1 MVESVRKVG
10 LTLSLEK
17 LPILAEALHQRFGGR
32 EPFSIMTRL
41 LEECGELAQE
51 VNHFEGGETKLQ
63 KYGIPSKEK
72 FAKEVLDVLRLV
84 FQVVQYY
91 ELEEELEQKI
101 NITYQRSIDEGLI
114 SVESQTK
121 KTENLISQLKSLPRE
136 QRLEIVSALEN
147 YSFYEKLGVPE
158 DTDIFQI

>member
-1 MVESVRKVG
+1 
-10 LTLSLEK
+10 LNLEK

-32 EPFSIMTRL
+32 EPFGIMTRL

-63 KYGIPSKEK
+63 KHGFPSKEK

-84 FQVVQYY
+84 FQIVQYY
-91 ELEEELEQKI
+91 ELEKELEQKI
-101 NITYQRSIDEGLI
+101 NTTYQRSIDEGLI
-114 SVESQTK
+114 SVEMQAQKFES
-121 KTENLISQLKSLPRE
+121 LISQLQTLPRD
-136 QRLEIVSALEN
+136 QRLRIVAALEN

-158 DTDIFQI
+158 NTDIFQI

>member
-1 MVESVRKVG
+1 MN
-10 LTLSLEK
+10 LEK

-32 EPFSIMTRL
+32 EPFGIMTRL

-51 VNHFEGGETKLQ
+51 VNHFEGGVTKIQ
-63 KYGIPSKEK
+63 KHGSPSKEK

-84 FQVVQYY
+84 FQIVQYY
-91 ELEEELEQKI
+91 ELEKELEQKI
-101 NITYQRSIDEGLI
+101 NTTYQRSIEEGLI
-114 SVESQTK
+114 SVESQAQK
-121 KTENLISQLKSLPRE
+121 AESLITQLKTLPRH
-136 QRLEIVSALEN
+136 QRLKIVAALEN